1 MGNDSFDASCFCCRV
16 KSPLEKFPQ
25 GRGPNLDYWTFPL
38 CRIQT
43 QKSLEIKPS
52 FVQFT
57 EEFSLKM
64 SEFIVLPLL
73 DSLEIRLFLVVQSEP
88 SAAKFSWKCFAIFH
102 VNNQAKVSL
111 FGRQKKGKGERANQG
126 KKLTLCMH
134 KKHRKKKFL
143 YMSQK
148 GSYLGFVSFKKWL
161 GYWSDGERKWQIT
174 VRSLQQRPTYIFIL
188 IWSRSTTAA

>member
-1 MGNDSFDASCFCCRV
+1 
-16 KSPLEKFPQ
+16 
-25 GRGPNLDYWTFPL
+25 
-38 CRIQT
+38 
-43 QKSLEIKPS
+43 
-52 FVQFT
+52 
-57 EEFSLKM
+57 M

-111 FGRQKKGKGERANQG
+111 FGRQKKRKGRESKSRKEVDIMYAQEAQ
-126 KKLTLCMH
+126 
-134 KKHRKKKFL
+134 KKKFL